1 MEKLFFLISMV
12 IAVSLSGCTS
22 ECSDCGCD
30 DCGESGSGN
39 LELIRD
45 WSALLPDMERPE
57 EVDVYLYHPELSPR
71 HEVTYSDVS
80 RYDVAPGRYEVLAVN
95 RQDAALF
102 RGMDNYYTA
111 EVCLPTHT
119 RDSCVIVEEAP
130 LLLFDRTAVKVGD
143 KQSRCT
149 VVPTPFIKTIH
160 FSIRIHRQGDVREIT
175 MCCGRLDGVLT
186 SAKIC
191 VRQQDRF
198 SASLDFTPK
207 KESTDVFKKSVT
219 LLGVNPDVSHNLK
232 LELTDESGMV
242 QKAETDVGKLD
253 FSDTS
258 VLNCHIEL
266 NITGTGMEVGIVDW
280 EPGGVGD
287 IVLQ

>member
-1 MEKLFFLISMV
+1 
-12 IAVSLSGCTS
+12 
-22 ECSDCGCD
+22 
-30 DCGESGSGN
+30 
-39 LELIRD
+39 
-45 WSALLPDMERPE
+45 
-57 EVDVYLYHPELSPR
+57 
-71 HEVTYSDVS
+71 
-80 RYDVAPGRYEVLAVN
+80 
-95 RQDAALF
+95 
-102 RGMDNYYTA
+102 
-111 EVCLPTHT
+111 
-119 RDSCVIVEEAP
+119 
-130 LLLFDRTAVKVGD
+130 
-143 KQSRCT
+143 
-149 VVPTPFIKTIH
+149 
-160 FSIRIHRQGDVREIT
+160 